1 MANVLT
7 DNSGKCAIVPN
18 HLGYASRVNFG
29 SYYTAEEYIS
39 IVWDFIRPLLK
50 EGTVVLDSSCG
61 YGNFLRHN
69 EHARVIGNDIDT
81 VAAETAKRKCPF
93 AEIRSVNA
101 LTNLQR
107 KSFGIPARCPLI
119 IIGNPPYNDTSSI
132 IRNGIK
138 QQPFEIHTSIYSR
151 DLGMSF
157 LLSYQKLEADYICV
171 LHPLS
176 YLIKKANF
184 ASLKAFTDCYKL
196 IDGLIIS
203 SGVFAQTSKFMQFPI
218 IIALYAKHLFG
229 MDYNTVERY
238 VFKTIEGKSFAVRDL
253 DFIGKYLNKYPSKKF
268 DGRSEA
274 LFFYTMRD
282 LNALKRNQTFIKQY
296 CSNAIVIDRNKLDYY
311 VYVDVVKD
319 FANVFPYYFGNF
331 DVLINQRLFSAYMDY
346 FISYGLTKHSF
357 LKSYYEGFAIRS
369 DHLKKITEYFTI
381 LLGEHYVKGR
391 DH

>member
-1 MANVLT
+1 MTNVLT
-7 DNSGKCAIVPN
+7 DNNRKYAVVPN
-18 HLGYASRVNFG
+18 HLGYENRVNFG
-29 SYYTAEEYIS
+29 SYYTAEEYVS
-39 IVWDFIRPLLK
+39 IVWDFIRPSLS
-50 EGTVVLDSSCG
+50 EGTVVLDTSCG
-61 YGNFLRHN
+61 YGNFLKYN
-69 EHARVIGNDIDT
+69 EHVRVIGNDIDT
-81 VAAETAKRKCPF
+81 VAAETAKKQCPF
-93 AEIRSVNA
+93 AEIRSLNA

-107 KSFGIPARCPLI
+107 SSFGIPASSPLI

-132 IRNGIK
+132 IRNGMK
-138 QQPFEIHTSIYSR
+138 RQPFEIHPSVYSR

-157 LLSYQKLEADYICV
+157 LLSYKKLEADYICV

-184 ASLKAFTDCYKL
+184 ATLKAFTGCYKL

-218 IIALYAKHLFG
+218 IIALYARYLFG
-229 MDYNTVERY
+229 MDYNTVEQY
-238 VFKTIEGKSFAVRDL
+238 VFRTIEGKSFAVRDL
-253 DFIGKYLNKYPSKKF
+253 DFIRNYLNKYPSKTF
-268 DGRSEA
+268 DGRSDS

-282 LNALKRNQTFIKQY
+282 LNALKRNRTFIEKH
-296 CSNAIVIDRNKLDYY
+296 CSNAVVIDRSKLDYY

-319 FANVFPYYFGNF
+319 FSNVFPYYFGNF
-331 DVLINQRLFSAYMDY
+331 DVLINQHLFTSYRDY
-346 FISYGLTKHSF
+346 FISYALTKYSF
-357 LKSYYEGFAIRS
+357 LKAHYEGFSIRS